1 MMLKSLKHGGW
12 PALLACAASAACT
25 KTPAPEDAFVLAN
38 VGSSAANPLLCSNST
53 GTGVFFHIGQTN
65 SSAFPTTQA
74 SGENSATIQCRVSSN
89 NGGYDIALSASLPG
103 SSGGAFTL
111 TGHVDASGGK
121 GLHGIFSSTSDS
133 FASSN
138 CTVTYTYVGLPVKPD
153 QTVSAG
159 QIFGHVDCP
168 DAVTQGTTIINLP
181 DGGTAAE
188 TCDADADFLFQN
200 CSE

>member
-1 MMLKSLKHGGW
+1 MMLKSLKHAGW
-12 PALLACAASAACT
+12 PALLACAAVAACT

-38 VGSSAANPLLCSNST
+38 VGAAADPLLCSNST
-53 GTGVFFHIGQTN
+53 ATAVFFGIGQTN
-65 SSAFPTTQA
+65 SSNLPTTQA
-74 SGENSATIQCRVSSN
+74 SGEGSATVQCRVSSN
-89 NGGYDIALSASLPG
+89 NGGYDVALNASKPG

-121 GLHGIFSSTSDS
+121 GLHGIFSSTSDA

-138 CTVTYTYVGLPVKPD
+138 CTVTYMYNRLPIRPD

-168 DAVTQGTTIINLP
+168 DAVTQGTTVITLP
-181 DGGTAAE
+181 DGGTAQE
-188 TCDADADFLFQN
+188 TCDAYADFLFQN